1 MKNNE
6 QQPRRF
12 SWIEMVLVFG
22 HLVIVAGLWVSAFA
36 ERRVQTPR
44 FPSISIL
51 DSLEEGGEAFL
62 GK

>member
-1 MKNNE
+1 MKNND

-12 SWIEMVLVFG
+12 SWIEVTLVVG
-22 HLVIVAGLWVSAFA
+22 HLVIIAGLGLSALMD
-36 ERRVQTPR
+36 RPVQTPR

-62 GK
+62 GR